1 MDIPTRICKT
11 LLISS
16 VVLYLAFISLSNRY
30 PNCPPAHFFTPTFLK
45 ISSPSPPS
53 SSPTSNITRQST
65 SSPGAHS
72 PTLLSHL
79 AFGIIGS
86 EDAWHHRRSYIESWW
101 RPNATHGLLFL
112 DQPPSENLLPW
123 SPESPPYRISRDLRA
138 FLNKSDVTPQR
149 IANGIAEV
157 FREVDHANLRWL
169 VMGDDDSIFFLDNLV
184 EMLQRYDHT
193 KYYYIGA
200 RSEFVLSN
208 FLFSFS
214 QGFGGA
220 GFILSYPLAKD
231 LVRDMDNCL
240 MRYSHVVAAD
250 QTTMSCVAD
259 MGVNLT
265 PLEGFHQIDL
275 RGDISGLLSSH
286 PKVPLLSLHHFDMV
300 EPIPNMNRS
309 QSTLHLMRAAK
320 ADQSRMLQQT
330 ICHYRRR
337 NWSFSIAWGYSAHIY
352 ERIMPRSLLQ
362 YPIETFQAWLPAPGP
377 PFYMFNTRLPST
389 DPCEAPHVFFLDTVK
404 RKADDIVTVYRRAW
418 PRGMPPCFF
427 SGNHSA
433 DYIHKIR
440 VTSPAKKRLEIH
452 RSECCDIVGIT
463 GNKADVKFREC
474 MSQEIMA

>member
-45 ISSPSPPS
+45 ISSPSPSS
-53 SSPTSNITRQST
+53 SSPTSNTTRQST
-65 SSPGAHS
+65 SSPGAHP

-123 SPESPPYRISRDLRA
+123 SPESPPYRISRSEGVSEQKRRDA
-138 FLNKSDVTPQR
+138 AAD
-149 IANGIAEV
+149 
-157 FREVDHANLRWL
+157 REWDR
-169 VMGDDDSIFFLDNLV
+169 G

-300 EPIPNMNRS
+300 EPIFPNMNRS

>member
-30 PNCPPAHFFTPTFLK
+30 PNCPPTHFFTPTFLQ
-45 ISSPSPPS
+45 ISSPSPSPS
-53 SSPTSNITRQST
+53 SSPTFNTTRQST
-65 SSPGAHS
+65 SIPGAHS

-123 SPESPPYRISRDLRA
+123 SPDSPPYRISRDLRT

-184 EMLQRYDHT
+184 EMLQRFDHT

-231 LVRDMDNCL
+231 LIDM
-240 MRYSHVVAAD
+240 
-250 QTTMSCVAD
+250 
-259 MGVNLT
+259 
-265 PLEGFHQIDL
+265 

-300 EPIPNMNRS
+300 EPIFPNLNRT
-309 QSTLHLMRAAK
+309 QSTRHLMRAAN

-337 NWSFSIAWGYSAHIY
+337 NWSFSISWGYSAHIY
-352 ERIMPRSLLQ
+352 ERIMPRSFLQ
-362 YPIETFQAWLPAPGP
+362 YPIETFQLWLPAPGP

-404 RKADDIVTVYRRAW
+404 RKADDILTVYRRAW
-418 PRGMPPCFF
+418 RRAVC
-427 SGNHSA
+427 
-433 DYIHKIR
+433 
-440 VTSPAKKRLEIH
+440 RLV
-452 RSECCDIVGIT
+452 SLPGIIPLISYT
-463 GNKADVKFREC
+463 KFV
-474 MSQEIMA
+474 

>member
-1 MDIPTRICKT
+1 MDIPTRLCKT

-30 PNCPPAHFFTPTFLK
+30 PNCPPSHFFSPTFLK
-45 ISSPSPPS
+45 VSAPSPS
-53 SSPTSNITRQST
+53 SSPSNTTRRST
-65 SSPGAHS
+65 SKPAVTAYS

-86 EDAWHHRRSYIESWW
+86 EEAWHHRRSYIESWW

-112 DQPPSENLLPW
+112 DQPPSESLLPW
-123 SPESPPYRISRDLRA
+123 SPDSPPYRVSRDLRT

-157 FREVDHANLRWL
+157 FRQVEHANLRWL
-169 VMGDDDSIFFLDNLV
+169 VMGDDDSIFFLENLV
-184 EMLQRYDHT
+184 EVLKGYDHT

-220 GFILSYPLAKD
+220 GFVLSYPLAKA
-231 LVRDMDNCL
+231 LVKDMDNCL

-250 QTTMSCVAD
+250 QTTMSCIAD
-259 MGVNLT
+259 MGINLT
-265 PLEGFHQIDL
+265 PLEGLHQIDL

-300 EPIPNMNRS
+300 EPIFPTMDRA
-309 QSTLHLMRAAK
+309 QSTRHLMKAAK

-330 ICHYRRR
+330 ICHDRRR

-389 DPCEAPHVFFLDTVK
+389 DP
-404 RKADDIVTVYRRAW
+404 W
-418 PRGMPPCFF
+418 
-427 SGNHSA
+427 NQSA
-433 DYIHKIR
+433 DLVHKIR
-440 VTSPAKKRLEIH
+440 VISPAKRRLEKY
-452 RSECCDIVGIT
+452 RSECCDIIGVA
-463 GNKADVKFREC
+463 GNKAEVKFREC
-474 MSQEIMA
+474 MPQDLMA